1 MYAYSPS
8 RYRMTLISTPSAPAP
23 PSPNARASTSASISG
38 VVLVVGGVPI
48 SDWVDRDVS
57 EADDSDADRSAS
69 DMEEAVVFDVELLR
83 SSDPFLA
90 RSARLVSEPW
100 RREEPG
106 WSSIDAAARSS
117 ARASTLV
124 CVEIG
129 RGVRRSALSMP
140 MVGFV
145 SAGPVE
151 DGVAADGGE
160 DEACVVVD
168 VDGLSRRA
176 RRGMTCPVAGLT
188 YGMAASGVVNTRSVD
203 GSSGEM
209 ENGMYVRGRALS

>member
-1 MYAYSPS
+1 
-8 RYRMTLISTPSAPAP
+8 MTLISTPSAPAS

-69 DMEEAVVFDVELLR
+69 DMDEEVVVFDVELLW

-90 RSARLVSEPW
+90 RSARLESEPW
-100 RREEPG
+100 RRDGPA
-106 WSSIDAAARSS
+106 WSSIDAAARS
-117 ARASTLV
+117 AERASTLV

-129 RGVRRSALSMP
+129 RGVSRSALSTP
-140 MVGFV
+140 MLGFV
-145 SAGPVE
+145 SAGPVK
-151 DGVAADGGE
+151 DDAADGGGE
-160 DEACVVVD
+160 DEACAVVD

-188 YGMAASGVVNTRSVD
+188 YGMAASGVVQMRLVD

-209 ENGMYVRGRALS
+209 ENEKYE